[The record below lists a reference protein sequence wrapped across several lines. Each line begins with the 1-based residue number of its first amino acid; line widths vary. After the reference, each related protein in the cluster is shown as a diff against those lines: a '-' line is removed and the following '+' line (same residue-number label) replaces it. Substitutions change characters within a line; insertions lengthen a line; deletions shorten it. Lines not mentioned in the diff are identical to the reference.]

1 MHATTPISTPD
12 SDPAPS
18 SITTPDPA
26 PVHATAPISTPDSAP
41 APSPITHGTY
51 FILFSIPIN
60 VETNVNQI

>member
-12 SDPAPS
+12 SGPAPS

-41 APSPITHGTY
+41 APSPITHETY
-51 FILFSIPIN
+51 FI
-60 VETNVNQI
+60 